1 MKVKT
6 MAKLKKVVALCT
18 AFVCACQ
25 IVTNWGF
32 VGMSTVEAAGKSSD
46 PVVIVIDPGH
56 GGENTGTQY
65 LPIDERY
72 YDMQI
77 AKYLKD
83 YLETYD
89 NVEVYMTHDS
99 AEYDVSFPDRAAFA
113 ESVNADFL
121 FSIHLNMSLN
131 HYYYGSEV
139 WIPSEG
145 ELYSKGYSVANEFL
159 TEFEDIGLFNRG
171 IKTRI
176 GENGDYYAII
186 RYCAALNIPAVIV
199 EHCHVDN
206 VNDISHISNQE
217 ALKQLA
223 LADSNAIAKY
233 FGLVSKDGTIDY
245 SNYKTLDV
253 AVPESR
259 VYNDTTPPTYVNA
272 NLLYYDKSGRY
283 ATVQLTAYDD
293 ETALNYYTYSTDGG
307 NTWAA
312 LKPWN
317 KTTSTMNIN
326 LILDFG
332 KKDSL
337 IFKVYDMYDNSTIS
351 NVVSLK

>member
-6 MAKLKKVVALCT
+6 VTKLKKLTALCT
-18 AFVCACQ
+18 AFACAFQ
-25 IVTNWGF
+25 IVTAFGS
-32 VGMSTVEAAGKSSD
+32 MSTVEAANKSDD

-72 YDMQI
+72 YDMEI

-113 ESVNADFL
+113 ESVNADFV
-121 FSIHLNMSLN
+121 FSIHLNMSIN
-131 HYYYGSEV
+131 HNYYGSEV

-206 VNDISHISNQE
+206 VNDISHISNQA

-259 VYNDTTPPTYVNA
+259 VYNDSTPPTYVKA
-272 NLLYYDKSGRY
+272 DLLYYDKAGRY
-283 ATVQLTAYDD
+283 ATVQVTAHDD
-293 ETALNYYTYSTDGG
+293 ETVLNYYTYSTDGG

-317 KTTSTMNIN
+317 KRVETMTIN
-326 LILDFG
+326 LNLELG
-332 KKDSL
+332 QKDSL
-337 IFKVYDMYDNSTIS
+337 IFKVYNMYDNPTTS
-351 NVVSLK
+351 NVISLK